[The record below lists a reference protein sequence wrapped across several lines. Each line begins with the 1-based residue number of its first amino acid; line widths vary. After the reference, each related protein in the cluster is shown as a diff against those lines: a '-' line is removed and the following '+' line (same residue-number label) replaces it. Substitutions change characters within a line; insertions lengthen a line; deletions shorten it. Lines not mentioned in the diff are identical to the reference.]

1 LLAMAV
7 IGALAGLYRAKH
19 HQRPLPPVPVAL
31 AQITVPPP
39 AAAQP
44 ASSTQSPA
52 EANKPAVIDANAKP
66 AKPETSARA
75 EDVAD
80 EPSAKKSGDGKVQ
93 FKIRSTP
100 EGAFIQVD
108 GKSSEAWV
116 TPFTMT
122 DLTPGT
128 HEFVFSKSGYSSETR
143 SVEIGSKSASYH
155 VDLAPITT
163 AVALSSD
170 PPGADIEIDGHDTTR
185 MTPAQIPVAE
195 GSHSIVLRLDGFRS
209 AQVDAQVKKGE
220 VFQFHP
226 VLNPGDAPQAGNTS
240 KLAKIF
246 GGGFRASKGVI
257 DFVTTPPGA
266 RIYIRGRAAQIAT
279 PAHAAFA
286 PGDYPIEL
294 RQPGYKP
301 VQKTVHVEPG
311 KLVKL
316 EVSLEPQ

>member
-1 LLAMAV
+1 MAIIV
-7 IGALAGLYRAKH
+7 VLAGFYRAKH
-19 HQRPLPPVPVAL
+19 HQRPLPPVPATL
-31 AQITVPPP
+31 AQITVPSTIAVQPSSAISALAVEKKDEKKP
-39 AAAQP
+39 ALNE
-44 ASSTQSPA
+44 A
-52 EANKPAVIDANAKP
+52 EPKKEKPVRVNDPSDETENTKSADGKPAV
-66 AKPETSARA
+66 
-75 EDVAD
+75 
-80 EPSAKKSGDGKVQ
+80 
-93 FKIRSTP
+93 KIRSTP

-116 TPFTMT
+116 TPFTIS
-122 DLTPGT
+122 DLEPGT
-128 HEFVFSKSGYSSETR
+128 HQFVFSKSGYASETR
-143 SVEIGSKSASYH
+143 SIEIGPKSSSYH

-163 AVALSSD
+163 AVAISSD

-195 GSHSIVLRLDGFRS
+195 GSHSIVLRLDGYRS
-209 AQVDAQVKKGE
+209 AEVDAEVKKGE

-246 GGGFRASKGVI
+246 GGGFRANKGVI

-266 RIYIRGRAAQIAT
+266 RIFIRGRAAQIAT

-316 EVSLEPQ
+316 EVALEPQ